1 MRTTLTIRDDLY
13 EVARQRAFEER
24 RSLGDV
30 VSELMERGLA
40 DTARST
46 PRRLGAFAGS
56 IQISEDFDDE
66 LPELTTAIDEP
77 VIP

>member
-40 DTARST
+40 DTARSA

-56 IQISEDFDDE
+56 VQISEDFDDE
-66 LPELTTAIDEP
+66 LPELTVAIDEP
-77 VIP
+77 VTP